1 MKFGR
6 FDWFLL
12 LLVIIISAA
21 VYSAYNGELSNGYLF
36 LMILFV
42 GLIIGVLK
50 RVLFRPN
57 Q

>member
-12 LLVIIISAA
+12 LVVIVISAV
-21 VYSAYNGELSNGYLF
+21 VYSAYSEELSNGYLV
-36 LMILFV
+36 LLILFV
-42 GLIIGVLK
+42 GLMIGVLK